1 MLQITSRLSE
11 AISLGLCLD
20 LAAGGRKTLVEM
32 PRAKSMR
39 HHQGIH
45 TSSCG
50 SESCPRATQR
60 ALPST
65 AVSVLSAKSQLKQK
79 NRAVLFKPRHLL
91 KGKHSPLGQ
100 MNKIRRLL
108 ARERR
113 GDRGS
118 ASMAVGVW
126 WLTCPGEALSCG
138 RRMTGFS
145 LQKQRVSPW
154 DAAESDAV
162 IAIASVFLE
171 QDALPASAQLVL
183 SNEPVLCDA
192 AALHVFCRG
201 VQLEEEDG
209 ERSGSGT
216 CSALG
221 GISAVPIPVPL
232 LIPVWMRCV
241 SVGTAV
247 PRCSWGCRHK
257 GPKHHSPSW
266 HLIYPKLERPVLPLT
281 VARYRATLLQDR
293 DKGTMIQAGF
303 YGNRGGP
310 CLSSSCAACTRTL
323 QLLDRRPSAGHRTRP
338 QRQLPST
345 TSLGTGAGVGCA
357 GEGKCW
363 FISSLLCNILRR
375 QHLYHK
381 SWVFSAA
388 DGAMSCTAISSDL
401 PTSCSVESLPFA
413 AKSKG
418 AMPPVCRL
426 PPPSP
431 RSSRGLS
438 LCPSRCF
445 PGNFEGG
452 PHARRRCTHVLLT
465 LPAPPRPPPPPRPH
479 PAASTELA
487 EGEGQRGSV
496 SNSVAGTREL
506 VRGRGCRVCFAVAS
520 SHSSDLADR
529 SRGGF
534 GAHGACRGGVKCI
547 WQALKWCKGGVS
559 CICIELSS
567 PADHNEHLQQ
577 LTGDGQHGCARRVT
591 ELLVVYVCKEGYC
604 RLT

>member
-1 MLQITSRLSE
+1 MPCRASSTSVHE
-11 AISLGLCLD
+11 F
-20 LAAGGRKTLVEM
+20 V
-32 PRAKSMR
+32 
-39 HHQGIH
+39 H
-45 TSSCG
+45 TSGRGARGLQG
-50 SESCPRATQR
+50 SIV
-60 ALPST
+60 LPQT
-65 AVSVLSAKSQLKQK
+65 RLQVGF
-79 NRAVLFKPRHLL
+79 LF
-91 KGKHSPLGQ
+91 
-100 MNKIRRLL
+100 
-108 ARERR
+108 
-113 GDRGS
+113 
-118 ASMAVGVW
+118 
-126 WLTCPGEALSCG
+126 
-138 RRMTGFS
+138 F
-145 LQKQRVSPW
+145 
-154 DAAESDAV
+154 
-162 IAIASVFLE
+162 VFLF
-171 QDALPASAQLVL
+171 LP
-183 SNEPVLCDA
+183 
-192 AALHVFCRG
+192 
-201 VQLEEEDG
+201 
-209 ERSGSGT
+209 
-216 CSALG
+216 
-221 GISAVPIPVPL
+221 
-232 LIPVWMRCV
+232 
-241 SVGTAV
+241 
-247 PRCSWGCRHK
+247 
-257 GPKHHSPSW
+257 
-266 HLIYPKLERPVLPLT
+266 
-281 VARYRATLLQDR
+281 
-293 DKGTMIQAGF
+293 
-303 YGNRGGP
+303 
-310 CLSSSCAACTRTL
+310 
-323 QLLDRRPSAGHRTRP
+323 
-338 QRQLPST
+338 
-345 TSLGTGAGVGCA
+345 
-357 GEGKCW
+357 GKCW

-547 WQALKWCKGGVS
+547 WQGAGGKLLKFSACVWGGFLFQPVFNS
-559 CICIELSS
+559 R
-567 PADHNEHLQQ
+567 
-577 LTGDGQHGCARRVT
+577 GF
-591 ELLVVYVCKEGYC
+591 
-604 RLT
+604 